1 MAKTSSE
8 VSQLHGNSI
17 LALKISGNDPRN
29 TGVRTLSH
37 RWHAFEFGTID
48 VVETYV
54 HPKLPGVNVIFLH
67 ESGRGDDSIENAR
80 ARNPHPQQFLLSKLG
95 GSALIASSCMDY
107 HETGHVTVYS
117 RYDSDAIE
125 ERVSL
130 VDFSTDELNDRS
142 DPSLVDIHVDRVRT
156 AGGDPLHPLAQADAD
171 LAFRIMIAG
180 ARENR

>member
-8 VSQLHGNSI
+8 VSPLHGNTI
-17 LALKISGNDPRN
+17 LALKISRNDPRN

-37 RWHAFEFGTID
+37 RWHALEFGTTD
-48 VVETYV
+48 LVETYV

-67 ESGRGDDSIENAR
+67 EAGYASDSIETAR

-95 GSALIASSCMDY
+95 SNALIASSCMSY
-107 HETGHVTVYS
+107 HETGHVTVYTHH
-117 RYDSDAIE
+117 DSVTIE
-125 ERVSL
+125 EGVSL
-130 VDFSTDELNDRS
+130 VDFSADELKDRS

-156 AGGDPLHPLAQADAD
+156 SGGDPLYPLAQADAD
-171 LAFRIMIAG
+171 LAFRLMIAG